1 MLTGGG
7 SAGAAIAGSTLL
19 GIRNAM
25 YGMQLK
31 PSLQS
36 RGLRLLS
43 AAQLT
48 IDETTAVA
56 TAQSEPAAR
65 RLGFWITGISIYIGW
80 NLATL
85 LGALLGNAIGDP
97 RQYGLDAAVAGAF
110 LALLWPRLQRRE
122 SAAVAVAGAV
132 VATVVAPAAP
142 VGLPVVIAALV
153 ALVAG

>member
-1 MLTGGG
+1 M
-7 SAGAAIAGSTLL
+7 
-19 GIRNAM
+19 
-25 YGMQLK
+25 
-31 PSLQS
+31 
-36 RGLRLLS
+36 
-43 AAQLT
+43 
-48 IDETTAVA
+48 A

-97 RQYGLDAAVAGAF
+97 RQYGIDAAVAGAF

-153 ALVAG
+153 AVVAGLWRSPAGREER